1 MDSKHPSSGP
11 PEGRV
16 TVSGRDQSSDSAPS
30 WLTGMHDVVAP
41 AAQRFTF
48 DPKFPIELG
57 FGLHGEPG
65 F

>member
-1 MDSKHPSSGP
+1 
-11 PEGRV
+11 
-16 TVSGRDQSSDSAPS
+16 
-30 WLTGMHDVVAP
+30 MHDVVAP

-48 DPKFPIELG
+48 DHKFPIELG

>member
-1 MDSKHPSSGP
+1 MDSKTSIVRTTGS
-11 PEGRV
+11 RV

-41 AAQRFTF
+41 AAQRFTV
-48 DPKFPIELG
+48 DHKFPIELG